1 MHKYTIMKKESMV
14 LSLFLLLLV
23 LCLSLKIGLEIA
35 LFFGAILFS
44 FYAVSDGY
52 SLREVVRMLC
62 RGAWKARTVAFLM
75 LVIGMLTAMWRA
87 SGTIAVIVTALSTCF
102 RPSVFYLMV
111 FWSNALVSFLIGTSF
126 GTSATMGVVCMTIAR
141 TMGMSPWITG
151 GAILSG
157 IFVGDRCSPL
167 STSAMLIA
175 DITGTK
181 LFDNLR
187 HMMRDTVIPFGIT
200 SFIFFL
206 LSMLSHQDRPLR
218 LSIAEVFSKEF
229 ILSPICFIPAV
240 LILIFAFF
248 KVNIKITM
256 FLSIVAAMGISIL
269 VQRQS
274 IPGLLQALFYGFR
287 AHDTDVAGMLNGG
300 GMRSMISVC
309 IIVLV
314 SSSYSGIF
322 ENTKILVPIQNRME
336 MLERRIG
343 IFGTT
348 VVCSVVS
355 TMLACNQTFA
365 AILVQQI
372 IGKMHTDKT
381 EQMLNLEDSVILI
394 SGLIPWCIAGSV
406 PLATVEAPLTSMAL
420 GIYLYMVPLVRLIRK
435 KEK

>member
-1 MHKYTIMKKESMV
+1 MKNRF
-14 LSLFLLLLV
+14 SLQ
-23 LCLSLKIGLEIA
+23 II
-35 LFFGAILFS
+35 
-44 FYAVSDGY
+44 
-52 SLREVVRMLC
+52 
-62 RGAWKARTVAFLM
+62 TN
-75 LVIGMLTAMWRA
+75 TA
-87 SGTIAVIVTALSTCF
+87 
-102 RPSVFYLMV
+102 Y
-111 FWSNALVSFLIGTSF
+111 
-126 GTSATMGVVCMTIAR
+126 
-141 TMGMSPWITG
+141 
-151 GAILSG
+151 
-157 IFVGDRCSPL
+157 
-167 STSAMLIA
+167 
-175 DITGTK
+175 
-181 LFDNLR
+181 
-187 HMMRDTVIPFGIT
+187 
-200 SFIFFL
+200 
-206 LSMLSHQDRPLR
+206 
-218 LSIAEVFSKEF
+218 
-229 ILSPICFIPAV
+229 AV

-394 SGLIPWCIAGSV
+394 CTARYSGSTPDQYGVRHLSLHGS
-406 PLATVEAPLTSMAL
+406 PCTFDTEK
-420 GIYLYMVPLVRLIRK
+420 RK
-435 KEK
+435 IILLNLK